1 MVNDIISALKKITSD
16 PQQVMNEKTRILE
29 DLGLES
35 IDFVD
40 FIFELEKVVGSPI
53 DITHLSVTL
62 SKQTGRRFREVTIGE
77 IADYLNNHIVK
88 K

>member
-1 MVNDIISALKKITSD
+1 MIDSITSALRKLTQD
-16 PQQVMNEKTRILE
+16 PIMPMDENTRVLE

-40 FIFELEKVVGSPI
+40 FIFELEKIINHPI

-62 SKQTGRRFREVTIGE
+62 SKQTGRRFKDVTIGD
-77 IADYLNNHIVK
+77 IAAYLKDNVAGQ
-88 K
+88 